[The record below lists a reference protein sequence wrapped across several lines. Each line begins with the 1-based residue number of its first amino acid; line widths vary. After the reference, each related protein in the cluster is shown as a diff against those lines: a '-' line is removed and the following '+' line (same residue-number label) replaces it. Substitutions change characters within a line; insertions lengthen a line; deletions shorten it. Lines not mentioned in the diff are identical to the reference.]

1 MRRGR
6 PARPASALALA
17 ACGFAAGLAG
27 AAGLA
32 CAAGLAWPAA
42 AIAAPQ
48 ESARPAAPAGR
59 PVADIV
65 QEADLAFAR
74 EDFKTARPL
83 YEEAVR
89 LEPDHVRALVR
100 AALLESWDGELDAAA
115 GHYRRAVALA
125 PDDFDANLGLARVL
139 SWKREFPGSI
149 DAYRALRGTHPDD
162 PRVLQGLGQALS
174 WAGRF
179 AEADAVFLEMEEK
192 KIEPIQAHAG
202 RARLRGWQ
210 GQLDEAALFWRHVLR
225 ADPGNLDARIGLA
238 WVNHWKGL
246 DRTAREQAG
255 NIVLDHPGNK
265 DAQELQAAIRLG
277 LRPYADAEVFR
288 SSDTD
293 SNQVEGATVA
303 WTLKAEPQTSVRI
316 AWSTWNAEFRCQDP
330 SFCSAPGLVL
340 GSEIDTRAQALSA
353 GVTSRV
359 VAPITF
365 HARLGAVR
373 EDTFDGGSRTVGTL
387 GGFMRFQVG
396 PRFMV
401 GTHGGRDV
409 LVDTAPLIDRGIR
422 VDEANGRVEFRYRP
436 AWLLSGSAGLASY
449 SDGNA
454 RRTAGAALEWRAP
467 RTHPRVSAVF
477 DARYRAFN
485 ADRDNGY
492 FDPLRYDSEL
502 LTVAIW
508 DDYRDGRFYWR
519 LEGTYGRQAFT
530 LGAARRDDAVQGGSA
545 LLGLNFA
552 AGRAAFEASY
562 TRSDYA
568 LNVANGF
575 TYSRSGFFFR
585 YRF

>member
-6 PARPASALALA
+6 PARAVSALA
-17 ACGFAAGLAG
+17 
-27 AAGLA
+27 LA

-59 PVADIV
+59 PVADLV
-65 QEADLAFAR
+65 READLAFAR

-115 GHYRRAVALA
+115 DHYRRAVALA
-125 PDDFDANLGLARVL
+125 PDDFDASLGLARVL
-139 SWKREFPGSI
+139 SWKREFPESI
-149 DAYRALRGTHPDD
+149 DTYRALRGKHPDD
-162 PRVLQGLGQALS
+162 PRVLLGLGQALS

-192 KIEPIQAHAG
+192 KIEPIQAHGG

-210 GQLDEAALFWRHVLR
+210 GQLDEAALFWRQVLR

-246 DRTAREQAG
+246 DRTAREQAE
-255 NIVLDHPGNK
+255 NIVLDHPGSK
-265 DAQELQAAIRLG
+265 DASELQAAIRLG

-316 AWSTWNAEFRCQDP
+316 AWSTWNAEFRCQDL
-330 SFCSAPGLVL
+330 SFCSAPGL

-353 GVTSRV
+353 SVTSRV

-396 PRFMV
+396 PRFLV
-401 GTHGGRDV
+401 GTDGGRDV

-467 RTHPRVSAVF
+467 RTHPWVSAVL

>member
-6 PARPASALALA
+6 PARAVAALALA
-17 ACGFAAGLAG
+17 AGCFVTALAG
-27 AAGLA
+27 
-32 CAAGLAWPAA
+32 
-42 AIAAPQ
+42 
-48 ESARPAAPAGR
+48 EAGR

-65 QEADLAFAR
+65 GEADQAFAR

-89 LEPDHVRALVR
+89 LEPDHFRALVR
-100 AALLESWDGELDAAA
+100 AALIESWDGALELSA
-115 GHYRRAVALA
+115 GHYRRAVELE
-125 PDDFDANLGLARVL
+125 PDDFDARLGLARVL
-139 SWKREFPGSI
+139 SWKKEFSGSI
-149 DAYRALRGTHPDD
+149 DAYRALRLENPDD
-162 PRVLQGLGQALS
+162 PRVLLGLGRTLS

-192 KIEPIQAHAG
+192 KIEPIEAHAG

-210 GQLDEAALFWRHVLR
+210 GQLDEAAQFWRHVLR
-225 ADPGNLDARIGLA
+225 AEPGNLDARVGIA

-246 DRTAREQAG
+246 DRTAREQAD
-255 NIVLDHPGNK
+255 NLVLDHPGSK
-265 DAQELQAAIRLG
+265 DARELQAAIRLG
-277 LRPYADAEVFR
+277 LRPYADAEAFR

-293 SNQVEGATVA
+293 SNQVEGATIA
-303 WTLKAEPQTSVRI
+303 WAFKAEPQTTVRL

-330 SFCSAPGLVL
+330 GFCSAPGLVL

-359 VAPITF
+359 VSPITF

-373 EDTFDGGSRTVGTL
+373 EDNFDGGSRTVGTL

-396 PRFMV
+396 PRFLV
-401 GTHGGRDV
+401 GTDGGREV
-409 LVDTAPLIDRGIR
+409 LLDTAPLIDRGIR
-422 VDEANGRVEFRYRP
+422 TDEANGRVEFRFRP
-436 AWLLSGSAGLASY
+436 AWLLSGSAGMASY

-454 RRTAGAALEWRAP
+454 RRTAGAAIEWRAP
-467 RTHPRVSAVF
+467 RTHPWVSAVL
-477 DARYRAFN
+477 DARYRTFN

-519 LEGTYGRQAFT
+519 VEGTYGRQAFT
-530 LGAARRDDAVQGGSA
+530 LGAAAPRDDTVQGGSA
-545 LLGLNFA
+545 LAGVNFA

-568 LNVANGF
+568 LNVATGF